1 MSASSVPPP
10 LAQVD
15 FSSLPWDL
23 NLPSENYYILIKTTN
38 VWTTEHY
45 DLQTDSGSLLTSI
58 YSYENHPLD
67 FHPATTSLNYGT
79 IVWEGL
85 KCYRRSDDQAVV
97 FRADRNYERM
107 KKGAE
112 EMCLPMPDKA
122 TFMRAIQ
129 LVVQENKALIP
140 PMGEGMKLYV
150 RPMLLGTGQQLGLY
164 PSPEFTF
171 LVYVSPTGN
180 YFKGT
185 GAGLNLHVETRRA
198 RAARGGLGAIKCS
211 SNYAI
216 TMKPLVDC
224 KKQGFMDNLFLE
236 METYKVG
243 ELEQAKVQELSA
255 ANVFLVLKTGEIV
268 TPSLD
273 RGTILPGVTRETV
286 LHLITLY
293 SEELAHTM
301 EESTGQRNVTA
312 SSRDISLGDFK
323 NAMEVFCTGTA
334 AELVPVARLATGDGE
349 EEFEV
354 VFPCG
359 QTLPGGPITTAL
371 IKLLHQAMVG
381 SCAKT
386 TNLGWLRDPFA
397 PSTTFCE

>member
-1 MSASSVPPP
+1 MSTSSVPPP
-10 LAQVD
+10 LEHVD
-15 FSSLPWDL
+15 FSSLPWNL
-23 NLPSENYYILIKTTN
+23 NLPSNNYYVLIKTTN

-45 DLQTDSGSLLTSI
+45 ELETDSGSLLTSI
-58 YSYENHPLD
+58 YSYEKHPLD

-79 IVWEGL
+79 TVWEGL

-129 LVVQENKALIP
+129 LVVQANKALIP

-164 PSPEFTF
+164 PSPETTF

-180 YFKGT
+180 YFKGAS
-185 GAGLNLHVETRRA
+185 AGLNLHVETRRA

-236 METYKVG
+236 METYKDG

-268 TPSLD
+268 TPALN

-286 LHLITLY
+286 LQLITLHAQ
-293 SEELAHTM
+293 ELSDAM
-301 EESTGQRNVTA
+301 EESTGQRDATA
-312 SSRDISLGDFK
+312 SSRDVSLGEFK
-323 NAMEVFCTGTA
+323 NATEAFCTGTA
-334 AELVPVARLATGDGE
+334 AELVPIARLSTGDDE
-349 EEFEV
+349 DSFEV
-354 VFPCG
+354 VFPYG

-371 IKLLHQAMVG
+371 LKLLRQAMVG
-381 SCAKT
+381 DCDKT
-386 TNLGWLRDPFA
+386 ADLGWLRDPFA
-397 PSTTFCE
+397 LSITFCE